1 MKSTNESDNNFLKL
15 MNNAANGKTMENM
28 TKRVKIR
35 IVKNGKDIIKYKSK
49 PTCVRWN
56 IYDKKLVAIHE
67 KKTCLILN
75 KPIYIGFTVLEISKW
90 KMYNFHYNFM
100 IRKFNTRLLFTDTDS
115 LL

>member
-1 MKSTNESDNNFLKL
+1 MISNNESDKNFFKL
-15 MNNAANGKTMENM
+15 MNNAVYGKTMENM
-28 TKRVKIR
+28 RKRVIKR
-35 IVKNGKDIIKYKSK
+35 IVKNEKAIMKYTSK
-49 PTCVRWN
+49 ATCVRWN